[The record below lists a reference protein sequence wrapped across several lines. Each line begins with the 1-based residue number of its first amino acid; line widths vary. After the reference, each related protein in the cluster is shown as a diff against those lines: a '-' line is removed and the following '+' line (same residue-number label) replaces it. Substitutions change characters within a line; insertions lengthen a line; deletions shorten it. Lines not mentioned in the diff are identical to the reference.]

1 MGLIPFLHDS
11 RQLLERLGEGFP
23 RFPPTR
29 DTRQL
34 LSFFVDLCISPSFE
48 ELREGP
54 EILDDI
60 RP

>member
-11 RQLLERLGEGFP
+11 RQLLERLGVGLP

-29 DTRQL
+29 DKRQL
-34 LSFFVDLCISPSFE
+34 LSFFADLCISPSLE
-48 ELREGP
+48 ERREGP